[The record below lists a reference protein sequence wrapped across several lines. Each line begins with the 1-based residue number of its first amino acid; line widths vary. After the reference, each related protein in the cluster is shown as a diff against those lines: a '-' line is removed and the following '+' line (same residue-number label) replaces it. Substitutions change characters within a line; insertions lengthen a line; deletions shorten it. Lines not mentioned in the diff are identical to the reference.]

1 MPLSQ
6 LTPRSVPLIAN
17 RLKVRLGLRGPV
29 TQAIDLVL
37 TPKYGGRGPCGPMFG
52 ISELPRE
59 PLEPREP
66 LDPSDPVSGTLEPNP
81 PLPQGAAPGL
91 EGEYPALYARMAEL
105 VREGRSDIDL
115 APMIHVADAMTLG
128 RRITVEPFEF

>member
-1 MPLSQ
+1 MVMEQ
-6 LTPRSVPLIAN
+6 
-17 RLKVRLGLRGPV
+17 G
-29 TQAIDLVL
+29 DLVL

-81 PLPQGAAPGL
+81 PLPQGAAPAT
-91 EGEYPALYARMAEL
+91 PAPWPVASTHAETARAPTIASRA
-105 VREGRSDIDL
+105 VRVS
-115 APMIHVADAMTLG
+115 
-128 RRITVEPFEF
+128 RRRTRPPRPWVCY